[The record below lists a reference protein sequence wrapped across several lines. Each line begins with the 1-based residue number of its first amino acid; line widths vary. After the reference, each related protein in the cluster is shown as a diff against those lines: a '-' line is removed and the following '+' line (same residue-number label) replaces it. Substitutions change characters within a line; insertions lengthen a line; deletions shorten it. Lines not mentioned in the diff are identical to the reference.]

1 MIWTI
6 ISFVILLYLLKKFAW
21 TPILKALEDRENGIK
36 NNIEAAKNTRDE
48 AQKLLEDYNRK
59 LAEAQ
64 AQAQSLLAGARQ
76 DAERVR
82 DELMVKAKEDAVAQ
96 VDKARRQI
104 DQERQEAINAIRVEV
119 ASMVVLSVE
128 KIIGKTLDPHDHQR
142 LILNSL
148 KESAN

>member
-128 KIIGKTLDPHDHQR
+128 KIIGKTLDPQDHQR